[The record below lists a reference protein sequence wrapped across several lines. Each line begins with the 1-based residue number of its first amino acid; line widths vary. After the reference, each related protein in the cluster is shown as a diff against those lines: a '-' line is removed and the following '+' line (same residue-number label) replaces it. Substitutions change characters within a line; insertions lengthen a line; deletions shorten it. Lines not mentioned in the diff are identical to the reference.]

1 MNRIAI
7 VSIPVMDQARSRQ
20 FYVDVLGFEVLAE
33 SPMGP
38 DRNWVQLGIKGS
50 ETSIT
55 LVTWFDAMAPG
66 SVQGLV
72 IDTQDIESER
82 AALIERGLEIS
93 EIDKTPWGQ
102 FAMFSDPDNNGW
114 VLQQSV

>member
-7 VSIPVMDQARSRQ
+7 VSIPVADQSVAKA
-20 FYVDVLGFEVLAE
+20 FYVNVLGFEVIVE
-33 SPMGP
+33 SSMGP
-38 DRNWVQLGIKGS
+38 DQTWVQLGLNGA

-55 LVTWFDAMAPG
+55 LVTWFDKMPPG

-72 IDTQDIESER
+72 LDTTDIEATRSK
-82 AALIERGLEIS
+82 LIERGLTIG

-114 VLQQSV
+114 VLQQSH